1 MKLTWTFYPKGQPS
15 VTLTVVY
22 RPELDHTSQ
31 AGYLETETNTAF
43 VSWDCFRIF
52 DRGSQVDKKALFES
66 LSRFS
71 RDDLKSK
78 RYVLPETPNR
88 SEFG

>member
-22 RPELDHTSQ
+22 RPELDQTSQ

-52 DRGSQVDKKALFES
+52 DRGSQADKKALFES
-66 LSRFS
+66 LSRFNG
-71 RDDLKSK
+71 DDLRNK
-78 RYVLPETPNR
+78 RQFLPGSSNQ
-88 SEFG
+88 SEGG